1 MSLADNQ
8 RQKAKSNQKSISNSI
23 SLIFDRPQKKLMKT
37 CYFRE
42 EMDGGYF
49 LFSSMMNP
57 TMYLGFNRRGKPI
70 NSTSPNTDKQCRKIF
85 KRITEESSNGLS
97 ASTIDYEQTTS
108 ASSSSNYVTHRVR
121 HHHGSPS
128 SQATKTHPRTHS
140 NRIATSEAISTS
152 PQTSSKRNKLQSN
165 HHHRHRHNEHHHHT
179 TSNNIDKDIDNLSST
194 KQLGY
199 EDLNA
204 IYNQSDSGVNTLSEI
219 RPTAHFRHT
228 KKRPKK
234 VDADSN
240 PDDQPQQQ
248 QLGVHRRKDP
258 NSAADSVHLDSNT
271 DNCTY
276 GTDESDDKRGRRIG
290 KSRSADDKPNNKCNN
305 NNRKHRKHNENGRL
319 RKPSQKAASH
329 KNQTSEPLNL
339 N

>member
-1 MSLADNQ
+1 
-8 RQKAKSNQKSISNSI
+8 
-23 SLIFDRPQKKLMKT
+23 MKT
-37 CYFRE
+37 CYFKE

-57 TMYLGFNRRGKPI
+57 SMYLGFNRRGKPI

-140 NRIATSEAISTS
+140 NRIATADSISTS

-165 HHHRHRHNEHHHHT
+165 HHRHRHNEHHHHT

-199 EDLNA
+199 ENLSD
-204 IYNQSDSGVNTLSEI
+204 IYNQSDSGVNTISEI

-248 QLGVHRRKDP
+248 QLAVHRRKDP
-258 NSAADSVHLDSNT
+258 NATADSVNLDGNT

-276 GTDESDDKRGRRIG
+276 GTDETDDKRGRRIG
-290 KSRSADDKPNNKCNN
+290 KSRGADDKPNNKCNN